1 MNVRVSGLTLL
12 GAIVS
17 AQVPLPEVQLLLQQP
32 IVSLQPNSGPN
43 TITRLSDPDWWRKE
57 TFPELEMS
65 GATNLQ
71 QPQAEPCWLVRLCIS
86 LVINPRED
94 SYSDSDV
101 SSATTLQYEPSP
113 VRLEALQ
120 V

>member
-32 IVSLQPNSGPN
+32 VISLLSNCGPSS
-43 TITRLSDPDWWRKE
+43 ITRLSDPDWWRKE
-57 TFPELEMS
+57 TFPELEVS
-65 GATNLQ
+65 CETN
-71 QPQAEPCWLVRLCIS
+71 PQHPLSEPCWLVRLCIS

-101 SSATTLQYEPSP
+101 SSATAVQYEPSP